1 MSRINL
7 LSVLLLCVL
16 FVLSSFAQETSQDA
30 VQKFTEQEKVEMAI
44 KNYKNALESDNLGMI
59 ESAIINVMRL
69 KFTYPDYDY
78 SSLLQP
84 LALLENNDKSESV
97 KFMSFIVKNYLEYP
111 ERYAWIEK
119 AKLKFDKDMYAV
131 IAQKVAEQVEK

>member
-7 LSVLLLCVL
+7 LSILLISVL
-16 FVLSSFAQETSQDA
+16 FASISFAQETGQ
-30 VQKFTEQEKVEMAI
+30 VEYQKFTEQEKVEMAI

-69 KFTYPDYDY
+69 KYNYPDYDY

-84 LALLENNDKSESV
+84 LASLEDNDKSESV
-97 KFMSFIVKNYLEYP
+97 KFMSFIVKNYLEHP

-119 AKLKFDKDMYAV
+119 AKLQFDKDMYAV
-131 IAQKVAEQVEK
+131 IAQKVAEQIEK